1 MEKQIVLTRE
11 SYDAKVKELEQLKTT
26 GRDEIA
32 ERIKVARS
40 FGDLSENSE
49 YDEAMNEQA
58 KLEAKIARLENDIRN
73 ANILDEDNLNAGVVH
88 PGSKVKVE
96 NVETGKKSEYTI
108 LGPSESN
115 PSQGIISDQS
125 PIGKSL
131 IGNRKGDVV
140 DVPLPT
146 GKILQLKILSIAK
159 SKYKKHSSHKSK
171 E

>member
-1 MEKQIVLTRE
+1 MEKQFVLTKE

-96 NVETGKKSEYTI
+96 NVENGKKSEYTI

-115 PSQGIISDQS
+115 PAQGIISDQS

-131 IGNRKGDVV
+131 IGNRKGDIV
-140 DVPLPT
+140 DVQLPT
-146 GKILQLKILSIAK
+146 GKVLQLKILSIAK
-159 SKYKKHSSHKSK
+159 SK
-171 E
+171 

>member
-1 MEKQIVLTRE
+1 MEKQIVLTKE

-96 NVETGKKSEYTI
+96 NVENGKKSEYTI

-131 IGNRKGDVV
+131 IGNRKGDIV
-140 DVPLPT
+140 DVQLPT
-146 GKILQLKILSIAK
+146 GKVLQLKILSIAK
-159 SKYKKHSSHKSK
+159 SK
-171 E
+171 

>member
-1 MEKQIVLTRE
+1 MPRSRSSNSSKPP
-11 SYDAKVKELEQLKTT
+11 
-26 GRDEIA
+26 A

-125 PIGKSL
+125 PIGKAL

-140 DVPLPT
+140 DVSLPT

-159 SKYKKHSSHKSK
+159 SK
-171 E
+171 

>member
-1 MEKQIVLTRE
+1 MEKQIVLTKE

-96 NVETGKKSEYTI
+96 NVENGKKSEYTI

-115 PSQGIISDQS
+115 PAQGIISDQS

-131 IGNRKGDVV
+131 IGNRKGGIV
-140 DVPLPT
+140 DVQLPT
-146 GKILQLKILSIAK
+146 GKVLQLKILSIAK
-159 SKYKKHSSHKSK
+159 SK
-171 E
+171 

>member
-159 SKYKKHSSHKSK
+159 SKKKKHSSHKSK

>member
-1 MEKQIVLTRE
+1 MSLKMEKQIVLTRE
-11 SYDAKVKELEQLKTT
+11 SYDAKVKELEQLKTV

-73 ANILDEDNLNAGVVH
+73 ANILDGDNLSAGVVH

-96 NVETGKKSEYTI
+96 NLDTGKKSEYTI

-125 PIGKSL
+125 PIGKAL

-140 DVPLPT
+140 DVLLPT
-146 GKILQLKILSIAK
+146 GKVIKLKICGISK
-159 SKYKKHSSHKSK
+159 SK
-171 E
+171 

>member
-1 MEKQIVLTRE
+1 MEKLIVLTKE

-96 NVETGKKSEYTI
+96 NVENGKKSEYTI

-115 PSQGIISDQS
+115 PAQGIISDQS

-131 IGNRKGDVV
+131 IGNRKGDIV
-140 DVPLPT
+140 DVQLPT
-146 GKILQLKILSIAK
+146 GKVLQLKILSIAK
-159 SKYKKHSSHKSK
+159 SK
-171 E
+171 

>member
-1 MEKQIVLTRE
+1 MEKQIVLTKE

-49 YDEAMNEQA
+49 YDEAMYEQA

-96 NVETGKKSEYTI
+96 NVENGKKSEYTI

-115 PSQGIISDQS
+115 PAQGIISDQS

-131 IGNRKGDVV
+131 IGNRKGDIV
-140 DVPLPT
+140 DVQLPT
-146 GKILQLKILSIAK
+146 GKVLQLKILSIAK
-159 SKYKKHSSHKSK
+159 SK
-171 E
+171 

>member
-1 MEKQIVLTRE
+1 M
-11 SYDAKVKELEQLKTT
+11 KELEQLKTT

-96 NVETGKKSEYTI
+96 NVENGKKSEYTI

-115 PSQGIISDQS
+115 PAQGIISDQS

-131 IGNRKGDVV
+131 IGNRKGDIV
-140 DVPLPT
+140 DVQLPT
-146 GKILQLKILSIAK
+146 GKVLQLKILSIAK
-159 SKYKKHSSHKSK
+159 SK
-171 E
+171 

>member
-40 FGDLSENSE
+40 FGDLSEN
-49 YDEAMNEQA
+49 YEQA

-159 SKYKKHSSHKSK
+159 SK
-171 E
+171 

>member
-1 MEKQIVLTRE
+1 MEKQIVLTKE
-11 SYDAKVKELEQLKTT
+11 SYDAKVKELEKLKTT

-96 NVETGKKSEYTI
+96 NVENGKKSEYTI

-115 PSQGIISDQS
+115 PAQGIISDQS

-131 IGNRKGDVV
+131 IGNRKGDIV
-140 DVPLPT
+140 DVQLPT
-146 GKILQLKILSIAK
+146 GKVLQLKILSIAK
-159 SKYKKHSSHKSK
+159 SK
-171 E
+171 

>member
-88 PGSKVKVE
+88 PGSKVKVK

-159 SKYKKHSSHKSK
+159 SK
-171 E
+171 

>member
-1 MEKQIVLTRE
+1 MAEEKSFPMTLE
-11 SYDAKVKELEQLKTT
+11 GKEKLEKELEELRTT
-26 GRDEIA
+26 KRAEII
-32 ERIKVARS
+32 ERIKIARS

-96 NVETGKKSEYTI
+96 NVENGKKSEYTI

-115 PSQGIISDQS
+115 PAQGIISDQS

-131 IGNRKGDVV
+131 IGNRKGDIV
-140 DVPLPT
+140 DVQLPT
-146 GKILQLKILSIAK
+146 GKVLQLKILSIAK
-159 SKYKKHSSHKSK
+159 SK
-171 E
+171 

>member
-1 MEKQIVLTRE
+1 MEKQIVLTKE

-73 ANILDEDNLNAGVVH
+73 ANILDEDNLNSGVVH

-96 NVETGKKSEYTI
+96 NVENGKKSEYTI

-115 PSQGIISDQS
+115 PAQGIISDQS

-131 IGNRKGDVV
+131 IGNRKGDIV
-140 DVPLPT
+140 DVQLPT
-146 GKILQLKILSIAK
+146 GKVLQLKILSIAK
-159 SKYKKHSSHKSK
+159 SK
-171 E
+171 

>member
-1 MEKQIVLTRE
+1 MAEEVLLTRE
-11 SYDAKVKELEQLKTT
+11 GKEELEKRLEYLKMTK
-26 GRDEIA
+26 RAEIT
-32 ERIKVARS
+32 ERIKTARE

-140 DVPLPT
+140 DVQLPT

-159 SKYKKHSSHKSK
+159 SK
-171 E
+171 

>member
-1 MEKQIVLTRE
+1 MEKQIVLTKE

-73 ANILDEDNLNAGVVH
+73 ANILDEDNLNVGVVH

-96 NVETGKKSEYTI
+96 NVENGKKSEYTI

-115 PSQGIISDQS
+115 PAQGIISDQS

-131 IGNRKGDVV
+131 IGNRKGDIV
-140 DVPLPT
+140 DVQLPT
-146 GKILQLKILSIAK
+146 GKVLQLKILSIAK
-159 SKYKKHSSHKSK
+159 SK
-171 E
+171 

>member
-88 PGSKVKVE
+88 HGSKVKVE

-159 SKYKKHSSHKSK
+159 SK
-171 E
+171 

>member
-1 MEKQIVLTRE
+1 MEKHIVLTKE
-11 SYDAKVKELEQLKTT
+11 SYDVKVKELEQLKTVS
-26 GRDEIA
+26 RDEIA

-58 KLEAKIARLENDIRN
+58 KLEAKIARLENEIRN
-73 ANILDEDNLNAGVVH
+73 ADILDEGNLNTETVH

-96 NVETGKKSEYTI
+96 NIETSKVSEYLI

-115 PSQGIISDQS
+115 PSEGIISDQS

-131 IGNRKGDVV
+131 IGSGKGEIV
-140 DVPLPT
+140 DVQLPT
-146 GKILQLKILSIAK
+146 GKVLKLKVLEITK
-159 SKYKKHSSHKSK
+159 
-171 E
+171 

>member
-1 MEKQIVLTRE
+1 MEKQIVLTKE

-88 PGSKVKVE
+88 PGSKVKGE
-96 NVETGKKSEYTI
+96 NVENGKKSEYTI

-115 PSQGIISDQS
+115 PAQGIISDQS

-131 IGNRKGDVV
+131 IGNRKGDIV
-140 DVPLPT
+140 DVQLPT
-146 GKILQLKILSIAK
+146 GKVLQLKILSIAK
-159 SKYKKHSSHKSK
+159 SK
-171 E
+171 

>member
-1 MEKQIVLTRE
+1 MAEKVLLTAE
-11 SYDAKVKELEQLKTT
+11 SKAELEKRLEELKGK
-26 GRDEIA
+26 GRA
-32 ERIKVARS
+32 EMAAKIEEARS

-159 SKYKKHSSHKSK
+159 SK
-171 E
+171 

>member
-1 MEKQIVLTRE
+1 M
-11 SYDAKVKELEQLKTT
+11 AKEYKITSLRLADLEKELNYLKTT
-26 GRDEIA
+26 REREVAAMIA
-32 ERIKVARS
+32 EARS
-40 FGDLSENSE
+40 YGDLSENSE

-159 SKYKKHSSHKSK
+159 SK
-171 E
+171 

>member
-108 LGPSESN
+108 LGSSESN

-140 DVPLPT
+140 DVSLPT

-159 SKYKKHSSHKSK
+159 SK
-171 E
+171 

>member
-1 MEKQIVLTRE
+1 MEKQIVLTKE

-58 KLEAKIARLENDIRN
+58 KLEAKIARLENDIRS

-96 NVETGKKSEYTI
+96 NVENGKKSEYTI

-115 PSQGIISDQS
+115 PAQGIISDQS

-131 IGNRKGDVV
+131 IGNRKGDIV
-140 DVPLPT
+140 DVQLPT
-146 GKILQLKILSIAK
+146 GKVLQLKILSIAK
-159 SKYKKHSSHKSK
+159 SK
-171 E
+171 

>member
-1 MEKQIVLTRE
+1 MEKQIVLTKE

-73 ANILDEDNLNAGVVH
+73 ANILDEDNLNAGVAH

-96 NVETGKKSEYTI
+96 NVENGKKSEYTI

-115 PSQGIISDQS
+115 PAQGIISDQS

-131 IGNRKGDVV
+131 IGNRKGDIV
-140 DVPLPT
+140 DVQLPT
-146 GKILQLKILSIAK
+146 GKVLQLKILSIAK
-159 SKYKKHSSHKSK
+159 SK
-171 E
+171 

>member
-1 MEKQIVLTRE
+1 MEKQIVLTKE

-26 GRDEIA
+26 GRD
-32 ERIKVARS
+32 ARS

-96 NVETGKKSEYTI
+96 NVENGKKSEYTI

-115 PSQGIISDQS
+115 PAQGIISDQS

-131 IGNRKGDVV
+131 IGNRKGDIV
-140 DVPLPT
+140 DVQLPT
-146 GKILQLKILSIAK
+146 GKVLQLKILSIAK
-159 SKYKKHSSHKSK
+159 SK
-171 E
+171 

>member
-1 MEKQIVLTRE
+1 MAEKAYYVTEEGLAALQ
-11 SYDAKVKELEQLKTT
+11 AELEDLKVN
-26 GRDEIA
+26 RRKEVA
-32 ERIKVARS
+32 EKIKEALS

-159 SKYKKHSSHKSK
+159 SK
-171 E
+171 

>member
-11 SYDAKVKELEQLKTT
+11 SYDAKVKELDQLKTT

-125 PIGKSL
+125 PIGKAR

-140 DVPLPT
+140 DVSLPT

-159 SKYKKHSSHKSK
+159 SK
-171 E
+171 

>member
-96 NVETGKKSEYTI
+96 NVATGKKSEYTI

-140 DVPLPT
+140 DVSLPT

-159 SKYKKHSSHKSK
+159 SK
-171 E
+171 

>member
-49 YDEAMNEQA
+49 YDEAM
-58 KLEAKIARLENDIRN
+58 N

-159 SKYKKHSSHKSK
+159 SK
-171 E
+171 

>member
-1 MEKQIVLTRE
+1 MEKQIVLTKE

-26 GRDEIA
+26 GGDEIA

-96 NVETGKKSEYTI
+96 NIENGKKSEYTI

-115 PSQGIISDQS
+115 PAQGIISDQS

-131 IGNRKGDVV
+131 IGNRKGDIV
-140 DVPLPT
+140 DVQLPT
-146 GKILQLKILSIAK
+146 GKVLQLKILSIAK
-159 SKYKKHSSHKSK
+159 SK
-171 E
+171 

>member
-1 MEKQIVLTRE
+1 MSLKMEKQIVLTRE
-11 SYDAKVKELEQLKTT
+11 SYDAKVKELEQLKTV

-73 ANILDEDNLNAGVVH
+73 ANILDGDNLSAGVVH

-96 NVETGKKSEYTI
+96 NIETAKKSEYTI

-125 PIGKSL
+125 PIGKAL

-140 DVPLPT
+140 DVLLPT
-146 GKILQLKILSIAK
+146 GKVIKLKIVSISK
-159 SKYKKHSSHKSK
+159 SK
-171 E
+171 

>member
-1 MEKQIVLTRE
+1 MEKQIVLTKE

-96 NVETGKKSEYTI
+96 NVENGKKSEYTI

-115 PSQGIISDQS
+115 PAQGIISDQS

-131 IGNRKGDVV
+131 IDNRKGDIV
-140 DVPLPT
+140 DVQLPT
-146 GKILQLKILSIAK
+146 GKVLQLKILSIAK
-159 SKYKKHSSHKSK
+159 SK
-171 E
+171 

>member
-1 MEKQIVLTRE
+1 MEKQIVLTKE

-96 NVETGKKSEYTI
+96 NVENGKKSEYTI

-115 PSQGIISDQS
+115 PAQGIISDQS

-131 IGNRKGDVV
+131 IGNRKGDIV
-140 DVPLPT
+140 DVQLPT
-146 GKILQLKILSIAK
+146 GKVLKLKILSIAK
-159 SKYKKHSSHKSK
+159 SK
-171 E
+171 

>member
-1 MEKQIVLTRE
+1 MEKQIVLTKE

-96 NVETGKKSEYTI
+96 NVENGKKSEYTI

-115 PSQGIISDQS
+115 PAQRIISDQS

-131 IGNRKGDVV
+131 IGNRKGDIV
-140 DVPLPT
+140 DVQLPT
-146 GKILQLKILSIAK
+146 GKVLQLKILSIAK
-159 SKYKKHSSHKSK
+159 SK
-171 E
+171 

>member
-11 SYDAKVKELEQLKTT
+11 SYDAKVKELEQLKTV

-73 ANILDEDNLNAGVVH
+73 ANILDGDNLSAGVVH

-96 NVETGKKSEYTI
+96 NLDTGKKSEYTI

-125 PIGKSL
+125 PIGKAL

-140 DVPLPT
+140 DVLLPT
-146 GKILQLKILSIAK
+146 GKVIRLKITAISK
-159 SKYKKHSSHKSK
+159 SK
-171 E
+171 

>member
-88 PGSKVKVE
+88 PGSKVNVE

-131 IGNRKGDVV
+131 IGNRKDDVV

-159 SKYKKHSSHKSK
+159 SK
-171 E
+171 

>member
-1 MEKQIVLTRE
+1 MEKQIVLTKE

-96 NVETGKKSEYTI
+96 NIENGKKNEYTI

-115 PSQGIISDQS
+115 PAQGIISDQS

-131 IGNRKGDVV
+131 IGNRKGDIV
-140 DVPLPT
+140 DVQLPT
-146 GKILQLKILSIAK
+146 GKVLQLKILSIAK
-159 SKYKKHSSHKSK
+159 SK
-171 E
+171 